1 MHACA
6 RPRSCA
12 AGMTEAPCAVCPR
25 SMSAAIF
32 RFLAS
37 SGAVGLSAKNRG
49 ASWGHRASGT
59 DSGSAL
65 PPFSGRVLIA
75 SILAWLTTPKTMHM
89 QTALTQL
96 IMALAH
102 MEHADQDVAACLH
115 EMKDILRSRRSCLSG
130 GVFQF
135 QELDP
140 YCMTAPF
147 VLWISPHGRIS
158 AFRSA
163 VHDKAP

>member
-1 MHACA
+1 MCRLPKEILATVFC
-6 RPRSCA
+6 
-12 AGMTEAPCAVCPR
+12 V
-25 SMSAAIF
+25 
-32 RFLAS
+32 LAS
-37 SGAVGLSAKNRG
+37 SGAVGLSAKSRG

-102 MEHADQDVAACLH
+102 MEHADQNVAARL
-115 EMKDILRSRRSCLSG
+115 
-130 GVFQF
+130 
-135 QELDP
+135 P
-140 YCMTAPF
+140 
-147 VLWISPHGRIS
+147 
-158 AFRSA
+158 
-163 VHDKAP
+163 

>member
-1 MHACA
+1 MCRLPKEILA
-6 RPRSCA
+6 
-12 AGMTEAPCAVCPR
+12 TV
-25 SMSAAIF
+25 F
-32 RFLAS
+32 RALAS
-37 SGAVGLSAKNRG
+37 GEAVGSSAKIMG
-49 ASWGHRASGT
+49 ASWGHRASET

-102 MEHADQDVAACLH
+102 MEHADQNVAACLH

-147 VLWISPHGRIS
+147 VL
-158 AFRSA
+158 
-163 VHDKAP
+163 